1 MWLIIQ
7 LRKVYLKTA
16 YSSQSHPYTSVWP
29 WPWTVYRSKSDHL
42 KSILGSQKKYKK
54 ARAVPKHYRF
64 SVHSSIHRIFL
75 RPEVLRYGG
84 FKLLK
89 GRRLFLIIVV
99 LPLIPWNKQYFA
111 QRDANTTLKV
121 KKIQRIFLTKYL
133 GTRESSERSAGL
145 TVYIRKVTLG
155 QVRFLSP
162 WTLATVQGRLFGCP
176 FLHATQNKLLFSL
189 AGVVLNQF
197 QFLS

>member
-1 MWLIIQ
+1 MTLNS
-7 LRKVYLKTA
+7 LPCK
-16 YSSQSHPYTSVWP
+16 SH
-29 WPWTVYRSKSDHL
+29 HL